1 MTSSRLGSRRASRF
15 VAGAFACI
23 ATSVAAAIASPLG
36 AQATAGQRAQ
46 VDSIFARFTAAGSPG
61 CVVGADRNGVAMLR
75 AAYGLADVERSVPM
89 RTGTLV
95 EIGSVSK
102 QFVAASLV
110 LLEQDGKLDLDD
122 PVSKYL
128 PEFPDFRDLGGP
140 VTIRHLLQHTSG
152 VRDQYE
158 LLALIGRPYG
168 SVAHTNAEVL
178 ELLSRQRT
186 LNFPVNTRYLYSN
199 SGYTTAALLVE
210 KVSGQTMQAFTRE
223 RIFAPLGMLSPQW
236 RMDFRTIIPDRAF
249 AYRFSPVGWQQDY
262 PFSNL
267 YGAGGLILTVDDM
280 LRWTAGLHS
289 GRVGNGTTLA
299 TMATPAT
306 LRDGSRT
313 EYGLGLMVRDW
324 RGVREIAHSGSTAGY
339 RAYLAHYPEAGLSVA
354 MQCNAGNADY
364 VDLGRKMAAV
374 FLADRLAPE
383 YPRPAAPTPRRVN
396 IALDDATR
404 AALTGR
410 WHDAETDAT
419 ILVES
424 WDRGVLLRIP
434 YSPIVSFMAL
444 SADSLQAGGERAIG
458 IERDAAGR
466 VSALRYHNGRVLNIR
481 FTKVTP

>member
-1 MTSSRLGSRRASRF
+1 MTLSCLEFRLAARI
-15 VAGAFACI
+15 GAYALAC
-23 ATSVAAAIASPLG
+23 VAAVGMPESLD
-36 AQATAGQRAQ
+36 AQATPIQRAR
-46 VDSIFARFTAAGSPG
+46 VDSIFARFTTAATPG
-61 CVVGADRNGVAMLR
+61 CVVGADLNGTAVLR
-75 AAYGLADVERSVPM
+75 AAYGLADVERNVPM

-110 LLEQDGKLDLDD
+110 LLEQDGALDLDD

-158 LLALIGRPYG
+158 LLALVGRPYG
-168 SVAHTNAEVL
+168 AVAHTNAEVL
-178 ELLSRQRT
+178 ELVSRQRA

-199 SGYTTAALLVE
+199 SGYTVAALLVE
-210 KVSGQTMQAFTRE
+210 KVSGKTMQAFTSE
-223 RIFAPLGMLSPQW
+223 RIFAPLGMSSAQW
-236 RMDFRTIIPDRAF
+236 RMDFRTIIPGRAF

-280 LRWTAGLHS
+280 LRWTAALHG

-299 TMATPAT
+299 TMAAPAT
-306 LRDGSRT
+306 LRDGART
-313 EYGLGLMVRDW
+313 EYGLGLMVREW

-339 RAYLAHYPEAGLSVA
+339 RAYLAHYPDAGLSIA

-364 VDLGRKMAAV
+364 VELGRKVAAA

-383 YPRPAAPTPRRVN
+383 QPRPQVQPPRRVN

-404 AALTGR
+404 VALTGR

-419 ILVES
+419 LLVES
-424 WDRGVLLRIP
+424 WDRGVTLRIP
-434 YSPIVSFMAL
+434 YSPIVSFVAL
-444 SADSLQAGGERAIG
+444 SPDSLQAGGERAMG

-466 VSALRYHNGRVLNIR
+466 VTALRYHNGRVLNIR
-481 FTKVTP
+481 LTKVTP

>member
-1 MTSSRLGSRRASRF
+1 MFGRSCALVVAVASL
-15 VAGAFACI
+15 V
-23 ATSVAAAIASPLG
+23 ASPVR
-36 AQATAGQRAQ
+36 AQATPSQRAQ
-46 VDSIFARFTAAGSPG
+46 ADSIFARFAATGSPG
-61 CVVGADRNGVAMLR
+61 CVVGADQNGATLLR
-75 AAYGLADVERSVPM
+75 AAYGLADVERNVPM

-102 QFVAASLV
+102 QFVAAALV
-110 LLEQDGKLDLDD
+110 LLEQDGKLRLDD

-140 VTIRHLLQHTSG
+140 VTVRHLLQHTSG
-152 VRDQYE
+152 VRDQYD
-158 LLALIGRPYG
+158 LLALVGRPYG

-186 LNFPVNTRYLYSN
+186 LNFPVNSRYLYSN

-210 KVSGQTMQAFTRE
+210 KVSGTTLQAFTSE
-223 RIFAPLGMLSPQW
+223 RIFAPLGMPAARW

-249 AYRFSPVGWQQDY
+249 AYRFSPSGWQQDY

-267 YGAGGLILTVDDM
+267 YGAGGLITTVDEM
-280 LRWTAGLHS
+280 LRWTVALHA

-313 EYGLGLMVRDW
+313 EYGLGLMVREW

-339 RAYLAHYPEAGLSVA
+339 RAYLAHYPEAGLSIA
-354 MQCNAGNADY
+354 MQCNAGNGDY
-364 VDLGRKMAAV
+364 VDLGRKFAAV
-374 FLADRLAPE
+374 FLADRLVPE
-383 YPRPAAPTPRRVN
+383 QPRPQIQPPRRVN
-396 IALDDATR
+396 IALDDDTR
-404 AALTGR
+404 TALAGR

-419 ILVES
+419 ILVEP

-434 YSPIVSFMAL
+434 YSPIVSFVAL
-444 SADSLQAGGERAIG
+444 TPDSLQAGGERAIG
-458 IERDAAGR
+458 IERDASGR
-466 VSALRYHNGRVLNIR
+466 VTALRYHNGRVLNIR
-481 FTKVTP
+481 FTKVVP